1 MHLLPQLD
9 YYLTSKIFLLALAA
23 AGLLIFFRPKHKDQV
38 MRYAY
43 ILLGWLLVLMP
54 ASLHAWY
61 VIILVPFLCFYPAAA
76 WLLFSCLVTLSY
88 LKYVTP
94 SGIMPASVLM
104 LEYGLLFVLLA
115 GGYIFRWTAY
125 QNRGSTISLRQ
136 KQQYFLET
144 LS

>member
-1 MHLLPQLD
+1 Q
-9 YYLTSKIFLLALAA
+9 A
-23 AGLLIFFRPKHKDQV
+23 

-76 WLLFSCLVTLSY
+76 WLLFSCMVTLSY

-94 SGIMPASVLM
+94 SGIMPSWVLL

-115 GGYIFRWTAY
+115 GGYIFRRTAY
-125 QNRGSTISLRQ
+125 QNRETPKSLRQ
-136 KQQYFLET
+136 KQRYFLET
-144 LS
+144 HS